1 MRSDHQQRDTH
12 RRGERALSIGRQW
25 QFPRSRQSYSHAI
38 PLKYPARMNPLTAD
52 QAAFMLH
59 TLGLPALRA
68 EHTMTTA
75 VVAAIPPGRA
85 DYRPHPDS
93 RSAVDLAW
101 HIVSAEIKY
110 LDAIATGIFPYEL
123 RPVPP
128 EVRQTSDVLAWYTDR
143 FEPAVKRLETTSG
156 EDLLQLVDFYGL
168 RTFPAIGLLQLILN
182 HTIHHRGQ
190 LSTYLRPMGAK
201 VPSIYGPSYD
211 AGGFTGGV
219 ARTTG

>member
-1 MRSDHQQRDTH
+1 MS
-12 RRGERALSIGRQW
+12 S
-25 QFPRSRQSYSHAI
+25 
-38 PLKYPARMNPLTAD
+38 LTTD
-52 QAAFMLH
+52 QTGFMLH

-68 EHTMTTA
+68 EHGMTSA
-75 VVAAIPPGRA
+75 VIAAIPPERG

-93 RSAVDLAW
+93 RSAFDLAW

-110 LDAIATGIFPYEL
+110 LGAIATGVFPHDL
-123 RPVPP
+123 APVP
-128 EVRQTSDVLAWYTDR
+128 ERVRLTTDVLAWYRER
-143 FEPAVKRLETTSG
+143 FEPAMKRLETTTS
-156 EDLLQLVDFYGL
+156 DVLLQTIDFYGL

-211 AGGFTGGV
+211 AGGFTGTP
-219 ARTTG
+219 ARTAS